1 MSLWFVF
8 RSDRKHSFSE
18 SDGES
23 GETKSDGASGESD
36 GECDENREEET
47 L

>member
-1 MSLWFVF
+1 M
-8 RSDRKHSFSE
+8 

-23 GETKSDGASGESD
+23 GETESDGASGESD
-36 GECDENREEET
+36 GERDDENREEET